1 MRKRKYMILLRDT
14 KFDNGGICMGEK
26 TEGKGLQEKLT
37 HSWKNAWEV
46 FNENEIEEV
55 FETSEEYK
63 KFLDRCKTERESA
76 DEIIR
81 SAKNKGYISINQ
93 IIEDKRSIVPGMKI
107 YAANKNKAVVLLVIG
122 KEELE
127 KGMNIV
133 GSHIDAPRID
143 LKQFPLY
150 EDSELAL
157 LKTHYYGGIKKYQ
170 WVALPLALHGIVIK
184 RNGEKVNVV
193 IGEDEKDPVFFI
205 TDLLPHLAKDQMGKK
220 MDEGITGEGL
230 NVLFGSIP
238 YNEKELSDKVKLNVL
253 KILNEKYGML
263 EEDFTSA
270 EFEIVPAGKSRDVG
284 IDRSMVGGYG
294 QDDRACAFTAL
305 KAILN
310 VENPNKTAV
319 ALFVDK
325 EEIGS
330 VGNTGM
336 ESMFFENVVSEL
348 IALLETSYNELTVK
362 RALANSKVLSAD
374 TLAGFDPN
382 YPEVLDKRNS
392 PFIGKGVTLVK
403 YTGVRGKGGSNDA
416 NSEYLG
422 EIRKLFN
429 DNNIIWQMGELGKVD
444 QGGGG
449 TIAFILA
456 RYGMEVVDCGVPLL
470 SVHAP
475 YEVSSKADIYMTY
488 KGYKVFFEA

>member
-1 MRKRKYMILLRDT
+1 MA
-14 KFDNGGICMGEK
+14 EK
-26 TEGKGLQEKLT
+26 TEGKKLQELLT
-37 HSWKNAWEV
+37 HKWRNSWEEFSNSELK
-46 FNENEIEEV
+46 EV

-63 KFLDRCKTERESA
+63 IFLDRCKTERESA
-76 DEIIR
+76 EEIVK
-81 SAKNKGYISINQ
+81 SAIGKGYISIEEVIAKQ
-93 IIEDKRSIVPGMKI
+93 IQIKPGMKI
-107 YAANKNKAVVLLVIG
+107 YAANKNKAVALFVIG
-122 KEELE
+122 KEELV

-170 WVALPLALHGIVIK
+170 WVALPLALHGVLIK
-184 RNGEKVNVV
+184 KNGEKVNVV
-193 IGEDEKDPVFFI
+193 IGEDENDPVFFI
-205 TDLLPHLAKDQMGKK
+205 TDLLPHLAKDQMAKK

-238 YNEKELSDKVKLNVL
+238 YNERELSDKVKLNVL
-253 KILNEKYGML
+253 NILHEKYGMV

-270 EFEIVPAGKSRDVG
+270 EFEIVPAGKAKDVG

-305 KAILN
+305 KAILS
-310 VENPNKTAV
+310 VENPNRTAV

-336 ESMFFENVVSEL
+336 ESVFFENMVSEL
-348 IALLETSYNELTVK
+348 IALSNKNYSELTVK

-392 PFIGKGVTLVK
+392 PFIGKGITLVK

-422 EIRKLFN
+422 EIRRLFN

-475 YEVSSKADIYMTY
+475 FEIASKADIYMTY

>member
-1 MRKRKYMILLRDT
+1 MSERM
-14 KFDNGGICMGEK
+14 
-26 TEGKGLQEKLT
+26 EGKKLQEVLT
-37 HSWKNAWEV
+37 HKWRNLWEELSESEIKN
-46 FNENEIEEV
+46 V
-55 FETSEEYK
+55 FETGEDYK
-63 KFLDRCKTERESA
+63 IFLDKCKTERESTE
-76 DEIIR
+76 EIIKR
-81 SAKNKGYISINQ
+81 AKENGYISIDE
-93 IIEDKRSIVPGMKI
+93 IIEKKQTIEPGMKI
-107 YAANKNKAVVLLVIG
+107 YAVNKNKAVALFVMG
-122 KEELE
+122 KEKLE

-170 WVALPLALHGIVIK
+170 WVALPLALHGVVMK
-184 RNGEKVNVV
+184 KNGEKINVT
-193 IGEDEKDPVFFI
+193 IGEDEDDPVFFI
-205 TDLLPHLAKDQMGKK
+205 TDLLPHLAKDQMAKK
-220 MDEGITGEGL
+220 MDEGITGESL
-230 NVLFGSIP
+230 NILFGSIP
-238 YNEKELSDKVKLNVL
+238 YKEKDLSDKVKLNVL
-253 KILNEKYGML
+253 NILYEKYGIV
-263 EEDFTSA
+263 EEDFTTA
-270 EFEIVPAGKSRDVG
+270 EFEVVPAGKAKDVG
-284 IDRSMVGGYG
+284 IDRSMVGAYG
-294 QDDRACAFTAL
+294 QDDRACAYTSL

-310 VENPNKTAV
+310 VENPNRTAV

-330 VGNTGM
+330 VGSTGM
-336 ESMFFENVVSEL
+336 ESMFFENIVSEL
-348 IALLETSYNELTVK
+348 VALSYPSYSELIVK

-403 YTGVRGKGGSNDA
+403 YTGVRGKSGSNDA
-416 NSEYLG
+416 NSEYLC
-422 EIRKLFN
+422 EIRKLFS

-449 TIAFILA
+449 TIAYILA
-456 RYGMEVVDCGVPLL
+456 RYGMDVVDCGVPLL

-475 YEVSSKADIYMTY
+475 YEVASKADIYMTY